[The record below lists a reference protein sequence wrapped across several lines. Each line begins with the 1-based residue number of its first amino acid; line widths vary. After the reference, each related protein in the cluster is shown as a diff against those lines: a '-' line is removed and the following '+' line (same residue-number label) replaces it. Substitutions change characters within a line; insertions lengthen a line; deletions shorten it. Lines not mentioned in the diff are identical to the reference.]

1 MSELSFRERVIWLFL
16 VVNMLVY
23 GNYFVNLW
31 GQLQSGETAYD
42 QLLEPLLYVL
52 IFAAVVEV
60 AVRVILAVGS
70 GKEEVDAPEDER
82 DELIDLKATKNAYFM
97 LCFGIFT
104 AGANLL
110 VGYEPLLIVNLLLLF
125 VVLSEMTKYG
135 SELFYY
141 RRGV

>member
-16 VVNMLVY
+16 VVNLLVY
-23 GNYFVNLW
+23 GNYFVNVW
-31 GQLQSGETAYD
+31 GQLQAGETGYEH
-42 QLLEPLLYVL
+42 LLGPLLYVL

-70 GKEEVDAPEDER
+70 GKEEADAPEDER

-104 AGANLL
+104 AGGHLL
-110 VGYEPLLIVNLLLLF
+110 IGYEPLIVVNLLLLF
-125 VVLSEMTKYG
+125 VVLSEITKYG